1 MIGRFPIAVIEIQ
14 TDPLLVDVNVH
25 PTKQEVRLSKEEE
38 LFSLVSKAINDKLR
52 EQVLIPNVGANLDF
66 KQKVNP
72 KEQVKPTQLNLDL
85 SPAVE
90 KKGGKLQFDSQKNQ
104 FYLEPT
110 LDSGGNK
117 VTTSENVDNS
127 VDNLVDECGKRTDDF
142 DNLVENLENSTFD
155 SQEETLDEQVF
166 ETKNVDSQQR
176 VFMRI

>member
-72 KEQVKPTQLNLDL
+72 KENKPTQY
-85 SPAVE
+85 
-90 KKGGKLQFDSQKNQ
+90 K
-104 FYLEPT
+104 
-110 LDSGGNK
+110 
-117 VTTSENVDNS
+117 
-127 VDNLVDECGKRTDDF
+127 
-142 DNLVENLENSTFD
+142 
-155 SQEETLDEQVF
+155 
-166 ETKNVDSQQR
+166 
-176 VFMRI
+176 